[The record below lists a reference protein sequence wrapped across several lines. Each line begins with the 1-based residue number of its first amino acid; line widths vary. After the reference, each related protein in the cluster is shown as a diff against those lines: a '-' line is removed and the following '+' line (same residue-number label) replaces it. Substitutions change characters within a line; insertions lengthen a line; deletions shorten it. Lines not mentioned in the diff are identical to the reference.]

1 MARDRTAEELRR
13 LGERRMN
20 TAIISVAVVY
30 GVVAVS
36 AVVATVALAVY
47 VIRTV
52 FF

>member
-1 MARDRTAEELRR
+1 MARDRTSEELRR

-20 TAIISVAVVY
+20 TAIILVAIVY

-36 AVVATVALAVY
+36 AVAGAVVLAVY
-47 VIRTV
+47 VMRKV